1 MRGQP
6 LAIAVLIG
14 IMCVGRLAFAA
25 VGYAN
30 PTGLMEYFG
39 YLGATNLQTQYIIRL
54 WAIRDMVLSVLV
66 VLSPGSTIKA
76 LLWACIVVDA
86 TDFLSTQISRTDG
99 LFNAASTWS
108 LTLAIFV
115 ALVPE
120 VAALA
125 LIYRRRLSPTAEI

>member
-39 YLGATNLQTQYIIRL
+39 LEATNLQTQYVIRL
-54 WAIRDMVLSVLV
+54 WAIRDIVLSVLV

-108 LTLAIFV
+108 LTLAVFA

-120 VAALA
+120 IAALA

>member
-6 LAIAVLIG
+6 LAIAILIG

-39 YLGATNLQTQYIIRL
+39 YLGVTNLQTPYVIRL
-54 WAIRDMVLSVLV
+54 WAIRDIVLSVLV
-66 VLSPGSTIKA
+66 VLSPGSAIKA

-86 TDFLSTQISRTDG
+86 TDFLSTQISRADG
-99 LFNAASTWS
+99 LFNAANTWS
-108 LTLAIFV
+108 LTLAIFA

-120 VAALA
+120 IAALA
-125 LIYRRRLSPTAEI
+125 LIYRRKLPATAQI